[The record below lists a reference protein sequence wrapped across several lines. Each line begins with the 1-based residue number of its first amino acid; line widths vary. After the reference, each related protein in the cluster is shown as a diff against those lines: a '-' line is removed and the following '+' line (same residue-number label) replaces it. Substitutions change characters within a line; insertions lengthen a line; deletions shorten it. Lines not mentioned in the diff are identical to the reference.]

1 MPEPKNALGPVI
13 KEIRLAAGW
22 SLEQLA
28 SRLTHEGWTCA
39 ADQLE
44 RVESQEVG
52 IKDFELLYFSAA
64 LGVSADELWKR
75 LMQKR
80 SQPHAIT

>member
-28 SRLTHEGWTCA
+28 SRLTQQGWTCA

-44 RVESQEVG
+44 RVESQEEG

-75 LMQKR
+75 LIQKR